1 MTLVGNFF
9 IAKCTIQI
17 INPPPKKFDYNQES
31 GHQTHPLLPTRQ
43 LCTPHLLLQLVLDW
57 GPPQSVC
64 GNQALINVPNYDSKN
79 RVTPPPPNPGPALS
93 TDDTPTRLLHSIPGK
108 WSSLAQVAMWLIINL
123 RIRRELYLRLSKSQ
137 SLWLEVNKQ
146 VLDIFED
153 FICLPILSLKEL

>member
-1 MTLVGNFF
+1 MTSVATLF
-9 IAKCTIQI
+9 IAKCTIQ

-43 LCTPHLLLQLVLDW
+43 LCTPRLLLQLVLCW

-79 RVTPPPPNPGPALS
+79 RVPPPKPGPAHS
-93 TDDTPTRLLHSIPGK
+93 TDDTPTRLLASIPGK

-123 RIRRELYLRLSKSQ
+123 RIRRELYFSMSKS
-137 SLWLEVNKQ
+137 Q

-153 FICLPILSLKEL
+153 FICLPIISLNEL